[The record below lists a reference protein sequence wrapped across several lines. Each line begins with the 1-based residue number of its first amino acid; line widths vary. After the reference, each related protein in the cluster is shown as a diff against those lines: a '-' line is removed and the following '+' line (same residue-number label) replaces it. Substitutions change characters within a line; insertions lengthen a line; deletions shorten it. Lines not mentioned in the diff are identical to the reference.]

1 MGINLNWLGLPLALR
16 LVGPARAK
24 KLVIGGEHENAETLL
39 SWGFYDQICDSK
51 ELESETLKMASLYT
65 SKPPLAA
72 QMIKRSIN
80 ELAYGADKA
89 VMHMDY
95 DQTMLSYETK
105 DRKEAVLS
113 FFEKRKPKF
122 TGE

>member
-1 MGINLNWLGLPLALR
+1 M
-16 LVGPARAK
+16 
-24 KLVIGGEHENAETLL
+24 
-39 SWGFYDQICDSK
+39 WGFYAQICDSK
-51 ELESETLKMASLYT
+51 ELETEALKMASLYT

-95 DQTMLSYETK
+95 DQRMLSYETK

-113 FFEKRKPKF
+113 FLEKRKPKF